1 MKVQSIKEIVIEIKK
16 TLPKGTSDI
25 DIWNMSIQI
34 QRNQILMV
42 AFNAEIGNS
51 TPFDVHR
58 PYLECLFNI
67 NGY

>member
-1 MKVQSIKEIVIEIKK
+1 MKVQSIQEIVIEIKK
-16 TLPKGTSDI
+16 TLPKGTSDV
-25 DIWNMSIQI
+25 DLWYLAAQI

-42 AFNAEIGNS
+42 AFNAEVGNS
-51 TPFDVHR
+51 TPFDTHR